1 MSHRVE
7 KRINELK
14 DAISTYSPGS
24 TFRLPRDR
32 PTEPPIALRIGL
44 FGPTGVGKSA
54 LINSMNYATG
64 PMWENRAPEGFA
76 IEASKTLTRNAF
88 PMTEK
93 ITMVDNRGMR
103 SLGGPF
109 MVELG
114 HQIAGVYND
123 EQSVEWDHGFLRR
136 VVAGLERTF
145 RAKVD
150 CEIHCAVLVISAL
163 NLSLRATDLKELI
176 EQIKSMTGMITSL
189 LNSGVTRGRRD
200 SAMMGKLSFITPS
213 PIVIITHR
221 RHHEV
226 REEVIIAFRTGLQQ
240 QRIDYVY
247 ELENYTTDDH
257 GYDAEKHLV
266 LLEALYQCAI
276 VGDKVMKYKESNQGC
291 TIL

>member
-1 MSHRVE
+1 
-7 KRINELK
+7 
-14 DAISTYSPGS
+14 
-24 TFRLPRDR
+24 
-32 PTEPPIALRIGL
+32 
-44 FGPTGVGKSA
+44 
-54 LINSMNYATG
+54 
-64 PMWENRAPEGFA
+64 
-76 IEASKTLTRNAF
+76 
-88 PMTEK
+88 MTEK

-163 NLSLRATDLKELI
+163 NLSLRATDLTELI
-176 EQIKSMTGMITSL
+176 EQIKSMTGH
-189 LNSGVTRGRRD
+189 
-200 SAMMGKLSFITPS
+200 P

-226 REEVIIAFRTGLQQ
+226 REEVITAFRTGLQQ